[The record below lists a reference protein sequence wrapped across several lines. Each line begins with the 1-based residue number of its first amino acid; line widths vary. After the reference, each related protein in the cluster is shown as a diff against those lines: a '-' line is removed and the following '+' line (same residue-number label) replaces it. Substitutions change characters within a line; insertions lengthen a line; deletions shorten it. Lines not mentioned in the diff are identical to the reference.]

1 MVPEFSARYSPW
13 RLVTTLLFGVLLA
26 AISAWITLNVEL
38 SPLYGVLGVVSCLIF
53 LSLAV
58 IAMIRL
64 FDRGEQLRVAP
75 GGIYYKR
82 WSEAVIP
89 WHEIVGVTVFR
100 DRYQNFIM
108 LHLAD
113 PQRFPSTTP
122 VGRLSRANRRLT
134 GGDIAISLTPMDRS
148 FDEAMT
154 AIEVHRATAGR

>member
-1 MVPEFSARYSPW
+1 MPEFSARYSVW
-13 RLVTTLLFGVLLA
+13 RLLTTLLFGMLLA

-38 SPLYGVLGVVSCLIF
+38 SLLYGVLGVVSCLIF
-53 LSLAV
+53 LGLAV

-64 FDRGEQLRVAP
+64 SDRGEQLRVAP
-75 GGIYYKR
+75 DGIYYKR
-82 WSEAVIP
+82 WSETVIP
-89 WHEIVGVTVFR
+89 WNEIVDVTVFR

-134 GGDIAISLTPMDRS
+134 GGDIAISLTSMDRT
-148 FDEAMT
+148 FDDALT
-154 AIEVHRATAGR
+154 VIENYRATSGR